1 MNFKFHIS
9 NFGKILLLFWVCF
22 GMIPIGVKAATLY
35 LMPQSQSVYQG
46 DSFVVEVRLNTEDEE
61 INTAMISLEV
71 TDFLEVVDFSEGD
84 SILTLWP
91 KKAALQENEISL
103 TGGTP
108 QGFSG
113 DGLILRITF
122 KAKILEQQET
132 KKAEISFKEDSKI
145 LLNDG
150 KGTEANLV
158 FLGGNYEIIKKSDSL
173 PQISSRTHPDQ
184 DKWSNNPNF
193 HLHWDLVEGAEY
205 SYLLSRDPLATSDEM
220 PNKPEGELLWLGD
233 MKYENL
239 EDGIYYFHL
248 REKREAEQKWGNKVS
263 FRGMID
269 TQPPEEFK
277 PKIGQDPS
285 LFEEKY
291 FLSFAT
297 KDSGS
302 GIDHY
307 EILEARDGGEEV
319 WKIEES
325 PYLLENQTLQSII
338 RVKAIDKAGN
348 ERIAEIVPSLPE
360 KLISLPGWKIIL
372 VLAGIGIVWWIL
384 RIIREKRIQKRHK
397 TE

>member
-1 MNFKFHIS
+1 MSFKFHIS
-9 NFGKILLLFWVCF
+9 SFGKILLLFWVCF

-46 DSFVVEVRLNTEDEE
+46 DSFVVEVKVNTEGEE

-91 KKAALQENEISL
+91 KKAVLQENEISL

-122 KAKILEQQET
+122 KAKNLEQQET

-150 KGTEANLV
+150 KGTETNLV
-158 FLGGNYEIIKKSDSL
+158 FLGGNYEIIKKSGSL

-184 DKWSNNPNF
+184 DKWSNNANF

-205 SYLLSRDPLATSDEM
+205 SYLLSRDPLSTPDQISDR
-220 PNKPEGELLWLGD
+220 PEGELLWLGD
-233 MKYENL
+233 MRYENL

-248 REKREAEQKWGNKVS
+248 REKRETEQKWRDKVS

-277 PKIGQDPS
+277 PETGKSPS
-285 LFEEKY
+285 VFEGKY

-307 EILEARDGGEEV
+307 EILEIGDGGEEV
-319 WKIEES
+319 WKIGES
-325 PYLLENQTLQSII
+325 PYLLKDQTLQSTI

-348 ERIAEIVPSLPE
+348 ERIAEIIPSLP
-360 KLISLPGWKIIL
+360 KRPISLPGWKIIL
-372 VLAGIGIVWWIL
+372 VLAGIGIAWWIL
-384 RIIREKRIQKRHK
+384 RITRKRRIQKE
-397 TE
+397 TQS